1 MSSIHRA
8 VALSPEDFIKES
20 IGIVERAEKKG
31 VILRIL
37 GACAIYIHSLHEPK
51 SISIYTR
58 LGRLTGHQLFTDL
71 DLVGYSKQRKDVIKF
86 FEEELKFKYDPLIKA
101 LFANRRLIY
110 YHPLDLYYVDVFF
123 DKLEFNHD
131 IVFGDKPGKGRLE
144 LDYPTIALEDI
155 VLEKLQITK
164 INQKDLV
171 DLTVLLHG
179 HDLCSTSR
187 EKECIDGGYI
197 ATILSNDWGFWY
209 DATTNLGRLL
219 NFINSKVNEGKLS
232 ASEKEIIESRVNK
245 LLNMVNEKPKTKNW
259 IKRSIVGV
267 SKPWYREVEEV
278 VR

>member
-1 MSSIHRA
+1 MSNVNRV
-8 VALSPEDFIKES
+8 VALSSEDFVKES
-20 IGIVERAEKKG
+20 INIVERAGKKG
-31 VILRIL
+31 IVLRIL

-51 SISIYTR
+51 SISIYTK
-58 LGRLTGHQLFTDL
+58 LGRLTGNQLFTDL
-71 DLVGYSKQRKDVIKF
+71 DLVSYSKQRRDVIKF
-86 FEEELKFKYDPLIKA
+86 FEEELKFKYDPLVKA
-101 LFANRRLIY
+101 LFVNKRLIY
-110 YHPLDLYYVDVFF
+110 YHPLDLYYIDVFF

-131 IVFGDKPGKGRLE
+131 VVFGDRPGKGRLE

-164 INQKDLV
+164 INRKDLV
-171 DLTVLLHG
+171 DLAVLLHG
-179 HDLCSTSR
+179 HDVCSTR

-219 NFINSKVNEGKLS
+219 DFVNSKVNEGKLS
-232 ASEKEIIESRVNK
+232 ASEKEVIEARVNK
-245 LLNMVNEKPKTKNW
+245 LLSMINEKPKTKNW
-259 IKRSIVGV
+259 VKRSIVGV